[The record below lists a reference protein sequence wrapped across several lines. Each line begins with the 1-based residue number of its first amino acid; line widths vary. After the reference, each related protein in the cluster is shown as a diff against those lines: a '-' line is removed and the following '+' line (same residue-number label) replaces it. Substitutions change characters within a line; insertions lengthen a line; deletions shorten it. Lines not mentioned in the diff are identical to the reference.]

1 MSYSYIKNVFPN
13 FNSTKSL
20 DDNVYNKLKSSNL
33 TLNNDFQSD
42 LNFIPSTINL
52 EQFNE
57 VETVASP
64 SPSPSQGPALNQ
76 NVMTTKTPISTN
88 YEVHNCENYIK
99 HILSCSKCQ
108 GIMRKQL
115 NTDNERLRNEE
126 LMELFSYILLGIFV
140 LLFIDNI
147 RYK

>member
-13 FNSTKSL
+13 FNSSKSL
-20 DDNVYNKLKSSNL
+20 DDNIYNKLKSSNL
-33 TLNNDFQSD
+33 SLNNEVQSD

-52 EQFNE
+52 EQFE
-57 VETVASP
+57 VDQSSIPIPTP
-64 SPSPSQGPALNQ
+64 SPSPVSNQ
-76 NVMTTKTPISTN
+76 YHLPNQFQTKNTSTA
-88 YEVHNCENYIK
+88 NCEDYIK
-99 HILSCSKCQ
+99 HIMSCSKCQ
-108 GIMRKQL
+108 GIVRKQL

-126 LMELFSYILLGIFV
+126 LMELFSYILLGVFI

>member
-13 FNSTKSL
+13 FNSSKSL
-20 DDNVYNKLKSSNL
+20 NDNVYNKLKSSNL
-33 TLNNDFQSD
+33 TLNNDTNDFQSD

-52 EQFNE
+52 EKFNE
-57 VETVASP
+57 IETFVSP
-64 SPSPSQGPALNQ
+64 GPAPNQ
-76 NVMTTKTPISTN
+76 NVIKTQIPTN
-88 YEVHNCENYIK
+88 CEVHNCEDYIK
-99 HILSCSKCQ
+99 HVLSCSKCQ